1 MITERSPQMQLD
13 NSPRDLV
20 RKLLD
25 SPWLPLLFI
34 SKAIEETVYWKFVDG
49 TVEPVVAMSLLGIV
63 SLLAWVVVDD
73 VADEAAE
80 VIDE

>member
-1 MITERSPQMQLD
+1 MQLN
-13 NSPRDLV
+13 NSPRDVV

-34 SKAIEETVYWKFVDG
+34 SKAIEETVYWQFVDG

-63 SLLAWVVVDD
+63 SLLAWVFIDD
-73 VADEAAE
+73 VAEEAADT
-80 VIDE
+80 VA